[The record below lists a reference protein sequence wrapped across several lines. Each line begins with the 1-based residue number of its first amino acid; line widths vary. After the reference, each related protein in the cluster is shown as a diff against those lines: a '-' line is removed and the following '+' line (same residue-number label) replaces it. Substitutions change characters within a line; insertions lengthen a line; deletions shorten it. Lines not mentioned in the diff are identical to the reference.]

1 MSEIYTSAPPHTHTV
16 DHTRI
21 AASARR
27 SIETLK
33 QPLILPQYNLYL
45 YLYKGMFLNIMLIR
59 MHCLPNPCP
68 SGLLD
73 PPPPSFSP
81 SCPSLPFLISVHL
94 QDPRPPSV
102 HYLLLSH
109 DKSPSALPRKC
120 PHIVSL
126 EDFRCSWPQW
136 NVLTD
141 VSLFERSLLP
151 GFPPLKGGG
160 REKE

>member
-1 MSEIYTSAPPHTHTV
+1 MQSCCVDVFLALYTCLKHTPASPLTHTRAIT
-16 DHTRI
+16 H
-21 AASARR
+21 AASARTNT
-27 SIETLK
+27 ETLK

-59 MHCLPNPCP
+59 MHCLPNPCA

-94 QDPRPPSV
+94 QGPRPPSV
-102 HYLLLSH
+102 HYLPLSH

-126 EDFRCSWPQW
+126 EDFRCSWPQ
-136 NVLTD
+136 
-141 VSLFERSLLP
+141 
-151 GFPPLKGGG
+151 
-160 REKE
+160 